1 MHTAKA
7 SRGESSFRGK
17 GSAPGCIPKLVLPRP
32 DEAPHGG
39 NQGPGAPG
47 LGRQL
52 HSQSV
57 APFVPRT
64 RLLDWAFSGTLLQR
78 RVRWMFFAGFRC
90 VFGLPSTPAG
100 QGNQPL
106 SRELEAVLCAQAR
119 KPSAMHVGEKRP
131 AAGGCLQACI
141 GKDRVSFHTGG
152 APDLRPGSIV
162 QSPGRKAALA
172 CASLAKPFPASSV
185 RAREVAGCDNVRYV
199 TGA

>member
-1 MHTAKA
+1 M
-7 SRGESSFRGK
+7 
-17 GSAPGCIPKLVLPRP
+17 
-32 DEAPHGG
+32 
-39 NQGPGAPG
+39 
-47 LGRQL
+47 GRQL

-141 GKDRVSFHTGG
+141 GKDRVRFYTGG
-152 APDLRPGSIV
+152 APDQRPGRIA
-162 QSPGRKAALA
+162 QSPGQKAAVSGP
-172 CASLAKPFPASSV
+172 SLPRPAQLLPFAPGGN
-185 RAREVAGCDNVRYV
+185 RLQECGRRDWCL
-199 TGA
+199 TGASAQLSPSLWT